1 MTTVF
6 SLGSDSMDAF
16 ACVSEVVICG
26 ATDLFRFDVLRCGED
41 VRVRGALK
49 DPVQRFQLLLGEG
62 VCPKVFP

>member
-1 MTTVF
+1 M
-6 SLGSDSMDAF
+6 
-16 ACVSEVVICG
+16 SEVVSCG